1 MELEQIIKRLEWLD
15 DEHRRDKSTI
25 ATLEKRIAD
34 MEGGIPALNQGIK
47 QVSGEISRLA
57 ASLTRIDSLESSLV
71 QIRVDA
77 NRNLEAVEKLR
88 SEHERET
95 EKVRHVEI
103 EALAKSINEV
113 RKGLDPIPDLKKAVQ
128 ARLEEDYRLTRLI
141 EETGVKVV
149 ENRRND
155 DEYKRMLR
163 LLEEGQ
169 RTENK
174 RLNDLLGEVSAL
186 RKRTEEQRG
195 KVDITSDQL
204 RKLETRMSELAV
216 AENERRAAQA
226 AFLEKQTLVQAERER
241 TWKEWLVRFE
251 AVEKRA
257 SGLDTQV
264 QNLDATHRSVK
275 RSQDALDEVTNRI
288 DRRINEITE
297 VQRLSEDR
305 FRQDWTSFKADD
317 QKRWTNYS
325 IAHEEQGREVGRQFD
340 KIIGRFAGLEDS
352 TQELQDAIVLINEE
366 TEKRLQALLSLA
378 HEWMATYEKTFTK
391 SS

>member
-1 MELEQIIKRLEWLD
+1 MDLEQIIKRLEWLD
-15 DEHRRDKSTI
+15 DEHRRDKTAI
-25 ATLEKRIAD
+25 ATLEKRIAE
-34 MEGGIPALNQGIK
+34 MEGGLPALSQGIK

-57 ASLTRIDSLESSLV
+57 ASLSRLDSLEGNLV

-77 NRNLEAVEKLR
+77 NRNLEAIERLR

-95 EKVRHVEI
+95 EKVRRVEI
-103 EALAKSINEV
+103 DALTKSINEV
-113 RKGLDPIPDLKKAVQ
+113 RKGLDPIPELKKAVQ

-195 KVDITSDQL
+195 KVDLTSDQL

-226 AFLEKQTLVQAERER
+226 TFLEKQTLIQAERER
-241 TWKEWLVRFE
+241 AWKDWLVRFE

-257 SGLDTQV
+257 SGLDTQL
-264 QNLDATHRSVK
+264 QSLDATHRAVK
-275 RSQDALDEVTNRI
+275 HSQDALDEVTNRI
-288 DRRINEITE
+288 ERRINEITE
-297 VQRLSEDR
+297 MQRLSEDR

-325 IAHEEQGREVGRQFD
+325 IAHEEQGRDVGRQFE
-340 KIIGRFAGLEDS
+340 KIIGRFAGLEDA

-366 TEKRLQALLSLA
+366 TEKRLQALLTLA
-378 HEWMATYEKTFTK
+378 HEWMATYEKTFNH